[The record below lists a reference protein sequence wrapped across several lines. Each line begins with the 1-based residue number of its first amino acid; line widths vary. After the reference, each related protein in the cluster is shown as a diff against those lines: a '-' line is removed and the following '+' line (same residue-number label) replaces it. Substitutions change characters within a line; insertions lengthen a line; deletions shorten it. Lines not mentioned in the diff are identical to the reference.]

1 MPYRTEAKILS
12 LSKITKKQASFKEF
26 LQKTKGLLC
35 GFYIF
40 LKENTA
46 DETSCVP
53 DYEVYSDQLSE
64 RKGLA
69 GLPDVLKREAWDQL
83 CIP

>member
-1 MPYRTEAKILS
+1 M
-12 LSKITKKQASFKEF
+12 SKITKNQASFKEF

-35 GFYIF
+35 GSYIF

-46 DETSCVP
+46 DETAVVPAVP

-69 GLPDVLKREAWDQL
+69 GMPDVLKREALDQL